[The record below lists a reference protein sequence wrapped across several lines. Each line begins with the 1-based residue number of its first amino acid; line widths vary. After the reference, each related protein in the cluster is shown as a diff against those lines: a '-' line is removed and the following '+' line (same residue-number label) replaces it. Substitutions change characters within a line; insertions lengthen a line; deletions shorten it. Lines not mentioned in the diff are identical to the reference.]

1 MPVRVISNSLR
12 TVFNTATTTHHHIH
26 SKRLFANITLTDF
39 RQHTGSL
46 RRNYSKSSNA
56 MRFIRFQRGSD
67 AQVRLGALSADSK
80 SFVQF
85 DDAVSNDMIK
95 LIASKTTGELERL
108 SGSDKWETLSGDI
121 KLLAPIANPEKIL
134 CIGLNYLGHCK
145 EQNKE
150 APKEPMFFSKFAST
164 ITGPTGD
171 VILHEI
177 TNVNLLLAPKSPVS
191 SRLFDWLFYH
201 LL

>member
-1 MPVRVISNSLR
+1 MPVISSSLR
-12 TVFNTATTTHHHIH
+12 AAFVRHSFRHHNTPN
-26 SKRLFANITLTDF
+26 KRLFANIFHADSCQQIDLPLHRT
-39 RQHTGSL
+39 
-46 RRNYSKSSNA
+46 YSKSSNA

-67 AQVRLGALSADSK
+67 ANIRLGALSADAK

-85 DDAVSNDMIK
+85 NDGVTSDMIK
-95 LIASKTTGELERL
+95 LIASNTAGDLEKLTGT
-108 SGSDKWETLSGDI
+108 GKWETLSGDV
-121 KLLAPIANPEKIL
+121 KLLAPIANPEKII

-171 VILHEI
+171 VILHDI
-177 TNVNLLLAPKSPVS
+177 TNVRRSFWFHWTEK
-191 SRLFDWLFYH
+191 REK
-201 LL
+201 